1 MHIGV
6 YRFQPTLILTLIA
19 AALFILFVW
28 LGNWQLNRANEKRL
42 ILRNYD
48 HRIQE
53 PPSELPLPLS
63 DATAWRY
70 RRVRI
75 TGRFDEEKQFLL
87 DNQVNRGQAGF
98 NVLTP
103 LKLLHKEQAVLIDRG
118 WIPLNADRRQLPDV
132 SVATDVVSLE
142 GVVYVPYGRGVRLGG
157 LDEASNQW
165 PRLIEYLDFEAM
177 SNRLGY
183 PLAPLTIRLDP
194 KSPHGYRRTWKAVP
208 ITPQTHTAYAL
219 QWFTFAAVMMVIYLA
234 LSLKRRES
242 SASDPENDG

>member
-1 MHIGV
+1 MHIGI

-19 AALFILFVW
+19 AALFVLFIG

-42 ILRNYD
+42 ILRDYD

-53 PPSELPLPLS
+53 SPSELPLPLS
-63 DATAWRY
+63 DATEWRY
-70 RRVRI
+70 RRIRI
-75 TGRFDEEKQFLL
+75 NGRFDGEKQFLL
-87 DNQVNRGQAGF
+87 DNQVNRGQVGF

-103 LKLLHKEQAVLIDRG
+103 LKLLRKEQAVLIDRG
-118 WIPLNADRRQLPDV
+118 WIPANADRRQLPDV

-157 LDEASNQW
+157 LDESSDQW

-194 KSPHGYRRTWKAVP
+194 KSPHGYRRTWKPVP

-219 QWFTFAAVMMVIYLA
+219 QWFTFAAVLIVIYLA
-234 LSLKRRES
+234 LSLKRREAS
-242 SASDPENDG
+242 SPINDG